1 MEGTLHIEKTKEYL
15 KSYLN
20 CKLEQEILE
29 EEIKAFQTAKSAPH
43 HFIEQICG
51 SRFQKDYSDYLCT
64 LEEKIHKLQTQR
76 NQVIQHYET
85 ITTMIESLEDESEKL
100 VLRLKYIHGYTLE
113 KIAEKMNY
121 SLRQINNIHKK
132 ALSHLS

>member
-51 SRFQKDYSDYLCT
+51 SRFQKD
-64 LEEKIHKLQTQR
+64 
-76 NQVIQHYET
+76 
-85 ITTMIESLEDESEKL
+85 
-100 VLRLKYIHGYTLE
+100 
-113 KIAEKMNY
+113 
-121 SLRQINNIHKK
+121 
-132 ALSHLS
+132 